1 MKKNLKTYV
10 ILWATQSLSALGSG
24 LTSYALVLW
33 IYLQSG
39 SALKTALLSVCSYA
53 PYVLM
58 SIFAGALSDRWN
70 KKKTMLFCDLF
81 AALTT
86 VAVLV
91 LSRTNALQVWHLY
104 IINALNGLMNT
115 VQQPAAEVAATML
128 ILEEHYQRTSGLRSF
143 SQSLNSI
150 LTPVIATALFALAGM
165 EIVIAVDLLTFAVA
179 FFTLLIFIP
188 IAEPERSEAEKEPLL
203 ASVGRGL
210 SWLKQNPL
218 ILKLILFLSCINLIA
233 SVYDAALPAMVLSKS
248 GETAL
253 GIINTCVGIATLAG
267 SALAAFLPAPKNRVR
282 AICVALLISMG
293 TENFFLAFGKSTLLW
308 SLGAVLG
315 WLSIPYMNANMDV
328 IFRRTIP
335 ANMQGRVYSCR
346 NALQF
351 FTIPMGFLIGGI
363 LVDELFEP
371 FMARTD
377 GQGILGLLFGT
388 GKGSGAAF
396 LFCCIGFTGV
406 AVCVAFWIMLR
417 KYRWHDGDDHPQ
429 NGQEPAGDSCYNG
442 STLQCERNG
451 Q

>member
-1 MKKNLKTYV
+1 MKKDLKTYL
-10 ILWATQSLSALGSG
+10 ILWSTQSLSALGSG

-70 KKKTMLFCDLF
+70 KKKTMLLCDLF

-91 LSRTNALQVWHLY
+91 LSRTNTLQVWHLY

-128 ILEEHYQRTSGLRSF
+128 IPEEHYQRTSGLRSF

-150 LTPVIATALFALAGM
+150 LTPVIATALFAFAGM
-165 EIVIAVDLLTFAVA
+165 EVVIAVDLITFAAA
-179 FFTLLIFIP
+179 FFTLLLFIP
-188 IAEPERSEAEKEPLL
+188 ISEPERSEVEKESLFR
-203 ASVGRGL
+203 SVGKGL
-210 SWLKQNPL
+210 LWLKQNPL
-218 ILKLILFLSCINLIA
+218 ILNLIAFLACINLIA
-233 SVYDAALPAMVLSKS
+233 SVYDAALPAMILSKS

-253 GIINTCVGIATLAG
+253 GVVNTCVGIATLAG
-267 SALAAFLPAPKNRVR
+267 SALAALLPAPKNRVR
-282 AICVALLISMG
+282 AICAALLLSMS
-293 TENFFLAFGKSTLLW
+293 TENFFLAFGNSTPLW

-371 FMARTD
+371 FMARAG
-377 GQGILGLLFGT
+377 GQGILSLLFGT

-406 AVCVAFWIMLR
+406 AVCVVFWIILR
-417 KYRWHDGDDHPQ
+417 KYRWNDGEKHPQ
-429 NGQEPAGDSCYNG
+429 KSQESAGDSCYNEP
-442 STLQCERNG
+442 TLQ
-451 Q
+451 